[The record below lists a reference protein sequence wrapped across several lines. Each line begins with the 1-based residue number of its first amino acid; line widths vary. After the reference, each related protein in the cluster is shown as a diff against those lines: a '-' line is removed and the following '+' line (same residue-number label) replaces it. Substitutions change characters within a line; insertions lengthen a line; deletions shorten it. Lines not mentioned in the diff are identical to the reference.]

1 MNKEL
6 LYTFFQGKTTLD
18 EEVRIRE
25 WMESTP
31 ENYRTFLEERKLFD
45 AMILLADEK
54 RLLSKRNQFK
64 LLVSTWG
71 KEIGKI
77 AAVAIITLVM
87 TLTSQYIFNNTPAKT
102 QCTGRTAYQ
111 YRIGRWYGGM
121 AEFTNQH
128 SISRSIQRERT

>member
-25 WMESTP
+25 WMESSP

-64 LLVSTWG
+64 QLVSTWG

-77 AAVAIITLVM
+77 AAVAIITLS
-87 TLTSQYIFNNTPAKT
+87 LIH
-102 QCTGRTAYQ
+102 
-111 YRIGRWYGGM
+111 I
-121 AEFTNQH
+121 
-128 SISRSIQRERT
+128 

>member
-45 AMILLADEK
+45 AMILLCLQTK
-54 RLLSKRNQFK
+54 SVCYPNVTSLS
-64 LLVSTWG
+64 
-71 KEIGKI
+71 
-77 AAVAIITLVM
+77 
-87 TLTSQYIFNNTPAKT
+87 
-102 QCTGRTAYQ
+102 C
-111 YRIGRWYGGM
+111 
-121 AEFTNQH
+121 
-128 SISRSIQRERT
+128 